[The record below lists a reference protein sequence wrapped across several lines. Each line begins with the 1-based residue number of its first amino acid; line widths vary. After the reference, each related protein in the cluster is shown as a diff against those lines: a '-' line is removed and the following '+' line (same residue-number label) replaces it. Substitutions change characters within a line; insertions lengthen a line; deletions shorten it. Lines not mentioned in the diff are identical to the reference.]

1 MFRWKWILVS
11 LLTTGSILA
20 SGQALTVNER
30 LVQLADVLGKNA
42 ASSSP
47 QKIRAIQ
54 EIGQIHVISSLASG
68 LLFERANVHFETD
81 PEVREAA
88 ALNLRFVCETR
99 SRAAALR
106 LGRFTAPATE
116 PDPAVRI
123 AALRSLAC
131 FQSAEAAAS
140 IYNAA
145 NEGTEPDPKVR
156 EAAKELI
163 QKGLAG
169 TLY

>member
-1 MFRWKWILVS
+1 MFGVKWILAS

-20 SGQALTVNER
+20 SGQTLTVSER
-30 LVQLADVLGKNA
+30 LVQLADILGK
-42 ASSSP
+42 SSTYTSP

-54 EIGQIHVISSLASG
+54 EIGKIHVISSLASS
-68 LLFERANVHFETD
+68 LLFDRANLHFESD

-99 SRAAALR
+99 NRAAALR
-106 LGRFTAPATE
+106 LARFTVPANE
-116 PDPAVRI
+116 PEPAVRI
-123 AALRSLAC
+123 AALRSLAV
-131 FQSAEAAAS
+131 FQTAEAVVSVHNAAS
-140 IYNAA
+140 
-145 NEGTEPDPKVR
+145 EGTEPDLKVR

-169 TLY
+169 SLY